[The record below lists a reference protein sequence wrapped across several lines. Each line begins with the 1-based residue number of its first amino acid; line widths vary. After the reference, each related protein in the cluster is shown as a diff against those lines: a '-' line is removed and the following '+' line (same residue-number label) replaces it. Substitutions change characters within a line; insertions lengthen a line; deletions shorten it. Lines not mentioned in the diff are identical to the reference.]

1 MPSVNLQSL
10 VQNYES
16 SMLRT
21 LQDEGLSSVT
31 AGQKRYPSI
40 AGANID

>member
-1 MPSVNLQSL
+1 MASVKSTIVGAELPI
-10 VQNYES
+10 VDV
-16 SMLRT
+16 T